1 MAHQEISLDS
11 MRSLFRL
18 LDEDGGGSLSAEEI
32 KKGMQLLGFKEAD
45 DPVALGRLIQNIDE
59 DQTGTISES
68 EFLSFMSNESRDSL
82 KAKLCSWSLQ
92 YTYLRA
98 TRYHTRGALNVEVA
112 DIPTDCIE
120 SFVADALSA
129 SNLHTSWLDVVGYDR
144 HTFTL
149 LARALGLTHDELADT
164 LLFSEPRCTTLD
176 GLHACAVSLTV
187 HHAKLSIEPVPVKS
201 GSMLPRQLQ
210 PLAELLVGSDIV
222 RAPKILR
229 SRRLADKDA
238 VSGIVVSLE
247 QSGLLVVSER
257 LIVTFRLPCV
267 EAVAAQ
273 LAPFKASLDTSPAA
287 KPAWASF
294 RDAGAGR
301 SASPFASDASSVRA
315 RFDRL
320 RRWLPGSKV
329 HAVVRE
335 HDPSPKHLRRS
346 VGGQFN
352 GDAKFLA
359 VLLVDSLVGSNHD
372 IRDRMQDWD
381 ELLEASIRGKQCSA
395 NTIHLQAM
403 DTVVANFKA
412 VLHPLADALNP
423 ARWAAAAAAAA
434 AAGATAEAGG
444 SDDDGA
450 AAAAEGLPAAAVM
463 SVQDFDAPAPALASC
478 RDSGSTPLAA
488 GAALG
493 GDSDASGHGPVGDAD
508 AVGSAL
514 DTARSAPR
522 ARDLCVIFRYEL
534 PFFRELATD
543 VSPRARARNHQHAR
557 TRNHPRARTRNH
569 PPCERAS

>member
-1 MAHQEISLDS
+1 MAHEEISLDS

-32 KKGMQLLGFKEAD
+32 KRGMHLLGFKEAD

-68 EFLSFMSNESRDSL
+68 EFLSFMGNESRSSL
-82 KAKLCSWSLQ
+82 KQKLCSWSLQ
-92 YTYLRA
+92 YTYCRA
-98 TRYHTRGALNVEVA
+98 TRYNTRGALNVEVA
-112 DIPTDCIE
+112 DISNTCLD
-120 SFVADALSA
+120 SFVSDALSA
-129 SNLHTSWLDVVGYDR
+129 SNPHTSWLDVVGYDH
-144 HTFTL
+144 HTFTV
-149 LARALGLTHDELADT
+149 LARALGVTQDQLANT

-176 GLHACAVSLTV
+176 CLHACAVSLTV

-201 GSMLPRQLQ
+201 GSLFPRQLQ
-210 PLAELLVGSDIV
+210 PLVEFLFGSDIV

-247 QSGLLVVSER
+247 QSSLLVVNEK

-267 EAVAAQ
+267 EMVAAQ
-273 LAPFKASLDTSPAA
+273 LAPLKASLDTNPAA
-287 KPAWASF
+287 KPVWASF
-294 RDAGAGR
+294 HDASAGR
-301 SASPFASDASSVRA
+301 SANPFATDASSVRA
-315 RFDRL
+315 RFDRI
-320 RRWLPGSKV
+320 RRWLPGCKV

-335 HDPSPKHLRRS
+335 HDPSPKHRRQS
-346 VGGQFN
+346 TRGQFN

-359 VLLVDSLVGSNHD
+359 VLLVDSLISSNYD

-423 ARWAAAAAAAA
+423 ERWAAA
-434 AAGATAEAGG
+434 AAGATAATDANDDVGEAARL
-444 SDDDGA
+444 D
-450 AAAAEGLPAAAVM
+450 VM
-463 SVQDFDAPAPALASC
+463 SVQDFDAAGQAATSC
-478 RDSGSTPLAA
+478 RDSGSTLLAA
-488 GAALG
+488 VTLTSEE
-493 GDSDASGHGPVGDAD
+493 DCDASVHGQRSGRDED

-514 DTARSAPR
+514 YTARTATR
-522 ARDLCVIFRYEL
+522 TRDLCVIFRNEL
-534 PFFRELATD
+534 PFFRELTTD
-543 VSPRARARNHQHAR
+543 VSLRADAHHN
-557 TRNHPRARTRNH
+557 TPS
-569 PPCERAS
+569 ERLPHI